1 MRPSNRQPM
10 SNEPAYRIPLAY
22 RRMENLHIVFWLIKD
37 ISWCMIW
44 KPLGILMIFPTLIIA
59 IIIAWRTRQMK
70 SELYHNLA
78 ITFWIGANSYWMVSE
93 FLHFDSVIVYGDITC
108 KHLALIPF
116 VSGILLLAY
125 YYIVHK
131 RLHPEEEATL

>member
-1 MRPSNRQPM
+1 M

-59 IIIAWRTRQMK
+59 IIIAPGVRGR
-70 SELYHNLA
+70 
-78 ITFWIGANSYWMVSE
+78 
-93 FLHFDSVIVYGDITC
+93 
-108 KHLALIPF
+108 
-116 VSGILLLAY
+116 
-125 YYIVHK
+125 
-131 RLHPEEEATL
+131 